1 MKKNYYFRLTPKRI
15 AFTLPMKRLSS
26 CNESPLL
33 FILIAFH
40 FFIGFSMKESIGR
53 HRCDKRKQNIIIMTT
68 CVILNLLFE

>member
-26 CNESPLL
+26 RNESPLL

-40 FFIGFSMKESIGR
+40 FFNGFSMKESIGQYR
-53 HRCDKRKQNIIIMTT
+53 FDKPKQIVIAMTT
-68 CVILNLLFE
+68 YVMLNSLFV

>member
-26 CNESPLL
+26 RNESPLL

-40 FFIGFSMKESIGR
+40 FLSVFLQKEALDDTDETNQSR
-53 HRCDKRKQNIIIMTT
+53 
-68 CVILNLLFE
+68 LLLP

>member
-15 AFTLPMKRLSS
+15 AFTLPMNHLSS

-53 HRCDKRKQNIIIMTT
+53 YRCDKPKQIVIAMTT
-68 CVILNLLFE
+68 YVHT